1 MNHALESCHAIG
13 RRRVYLTSGDEP
25 AGRNGQKTI
34 WLLGEKAAA
43 TVGFFG
49 VVSGGILLG
58 FSA

>member
-1 MNHALESCHAIG
+1 
-13 RRRVYLTSGDEP
+13 VYLTSGDEP